1 MACPSLIISL
11 RRTLH
16 QLHHLTM
23 YTVCNASNPVI
34 VLPSGGRIRT
44 LQSPTPTRGEVVLV
58 ECDDGHKLPR
68 SLVAISDELAARE
81 GG

>member
-1 MACPSLIISL
+1 MSWPSLAISL
-11 RRTLH
+11 RRRLH

-23 YTVCNASNPVI
+23 YTMCNASNPVI

-44 LQSPTPTRGEVVLV
+44 LQSPTPPRREVVLV
-58 ECDDGHKLPR
+58 ECDDGYKLPR

-81 GG
+81 RG

>member
-1 MACPSLIISL
+1 MVCPALFISL

-23 YTVCNASNPVI
+23 YTGCNASNPII

-44 LQSPTPTRGEVVLV
+44 LQAPAPPRGEVVLV

-68 SLVAISDELAARE
+68 PLVAISDELAARE
-81 GG
+81 RG